1 MRSTRLDVL
10 LLLSITTVHQLYTLF
25 SANDRALSLFLFPYE
40 FMRLLFQYYVY
51 LGDQKYVDLG
61 LGSHRVKCR
70 VNDKFRLIVIAER
83 DVVYSKFPI
92 PLINRL
98 EKHYLVTLTS
108 LTPAQS
114 RVVHKLREW
123 VTEFSTVQIPQHE
136 QRRLVG
142 VFFSPF
148 VFIHVRL
155 EALGFGS

>member
-1 MRSTRLDVL
+1 MWPR
-10 LLLSITTVHQLYTLF
+10 
-25 SANDRALSLFLFPYE
+25 
-40 FMRLLFQYYVY
+40 FQYYVY
-51 LGDQKYVDLG
+51 FGGEKYVDLG

-70 VNDKFRLIVIAER
+70 VDDKFRLIVIAEK
-83 DVVYSKFPI
+83 DIVYSKFPI

-114 RVVHKLREW
+114 RVVDKLREW

-142 VFFSPF
+142 VIFP
-148 VFIHVRL
+148 RL
-155 EALGFGS
+155 SSLTWG